1 VNRND
6 VILGIAAALLVAFAL
21 VVSIVIPRKRPNFP
35 AKHLGLLLLIGAL
48 LIVGMLTAVEVL
60 GESHHFE
67 AAGEGAGSPTEQA
80 ATVSTTAATTT
91 APASTGATTTQAA
104 PTTGGAGGDATA
116 GKQVFTATAQPPCGS
131 CHTLA
136 EAGASGQ
143 VGPNLD
149 DVLKGKDAAFIH
161 ESIVDPNAEI
171 ASGFSAGVMPDVY
184 GQQLSDAQLA
194 DLVAFL
200 QQAAS

>member
-6 VILGIAAALLVAFAL
+6 VILAIAAALLVGFAL
-21 VVSIVIPRKRPNFP
+21 VVSIVIPRKRPDFP
-35 AKHLGLLLLIGAL
+35 SKHLGLLLLVAGL

-80 ATVSTTAATTT
+80 ATVATTT
-91 APASTGATTTQAA
+91 SATTTQATTTQGT
-104 PTTGGAGGDATA
+104 TTGGGAPSGNAGA
-116 GKQVFTATAQPPCGS
+116 GKQIFTATAQPPCSS
-131 CHTLA
+131 CHTLS

-161 ESIVDPNAEI
+161 ESIVDPNAEV

-184 GQQLSDAQLA
+184 DQQLSEEQLA

-200 QQAAS
+200 QQATS